1 MSVGERRL
9 DTPKPGPPPVTLTAM
24 HFSKAVILS
33 WATSSRIATY
43 M

>member
-1 MSVGERRL
+1 M
-9 DTPKPGPPPVTLTAM
+9 DTYWPCPATILTAM

-43 M
+43 MYGT